1 MNAGRRGG
9 VSLARLSSR
18 LSMRIKA
25 RLILIGLL
33 RWGMMV
39 AERRRLFSA
48 ASALDWRFPLLFPF
62 SDALP

>member
-1 MNAGRRGG
+1 MW
-9 VSLARLSSR
+9 
-18 LSMRIKA
+18 IKA

-33 RWGMMV
+33 HWGMTV
-39 AERRRLFSA
+39 AEWRRLFSA